1 MRPRIRSIIKR
12 AANCNTSL
20 RQCRGEVRVDAAVIR
35 YPCYFGTYRMSSR
48 SNTSTGTPLT
58 HHLSVK
64 MTTPIASDVMLGPS
78 LSLAVPTAALNDFR
92 NPTRR
97 RCVLRSAITA

>member
-1 MRPRIRSIIKR
+1 
-12 AANCNTSL
+12 
-20 RQCRGEVRVDAAVIR
+20 
-35 YPCYFGTYRMSSR
+35 
-48 SNTSTGTPLT
+48 
-58 HHLSVK
+58 

-97 RCVLRSAITA
+97 RCVLRSAITAYAGRVPAAALLRHESRDAGSRLDERARQTETPGRRGDVADAVTAQDVERHRR